1 MESNAILNV
10 VKEGLVIDLS
20 RHAIKLHQKY
30 GECFKDPEPG
40 VYILNQN
47 YPVIYPGSNYYSRSS
62 FKSKTP
68 LQDLNGV
75 KEDILNEYGKVIIPR
90 WVMEN
95 PKRYIRNKPNLPV
108 REIDVLELLI
118 RDYVDSL
125 LAFNEP
131 EDRSEKY
138 DRLIKPEFRY
148 MQTEGYLEAAAR
160 EIIDM
165 VSVFVG
171 ADVWNMYDYKR
182 QQSDLTV
189 LKGEDWRIYDWT
201 LQKEKETEEK
211 NNSEQGE

>member
-40 VYILNQN
+40 VYILNKN